1 MGDPRADGS
10 EHVVARYEYICP
22 QCEEVG
28 ELQHPMKEAVF
39 VVHDGCFVPCERI
52 LTPGSL
58 FQHTEDRRHMRGEKV
73 SHATGKPYAQ
83 SRREERVLEKA
94 GGFEFI
100 TPAEMPEQWRTLRD
114 HARYVK
120 NGGRHLRPMCL
131 THRRTRALSP
141 GPSSEKMSE
150 KGLRFGCR

>member
-1 MGDPRADGS
+1 
-10 EHVVARYEYICP
+10 VARYEYICP

-58 FQHTEDRRHMRGEKV
+58 FQHTEDRRHMRGESV

-120 NGGRHLRPMCL
+120 NGGTALAPDVLNPPPDPRVEPGTILR
-131 THRRTRALSP
+131 
-141 GPSSEKMSE
+141 KMSQ

>member
-1 MGDPRADGS
+1 M
-10 EHVVARYEYICP
+10 ARYEYICP

-120 NGGRHLRPMCL
+120 NGG
-131 THRRTRALSP
+131 TALAPDVLNPPPDPRVEP
-141 GPSSEKMSE
+141 GTILKKMSE